1 MTMGDD
7 DQVTT
12 EQRERSGRREQNKA
26 ENRTA
31 LLKAARAVFAEMG
44 FGAASVRDIVRRTDL
59 ASGTFYNYFKDKDEI
74 FEAVVGEL
82 TGELLKRH
90 NNGRAKAT
98 TAEAFFHAHYA
109 AYFEFIVEDA
119 ELLALARKNFTAIR
133 TLLDKP
139 YVRALALALNDD
151 IRAAIAAGVLPNV
164 DVSYLA
170 AAMAGIAFEIS
181 NRYRPHERFVR
192 RAAAAGVRISLG
204 SDGHTAEQVG
214 QIAWPREVAA
224 RAGVREEELFDPL
237 VHGGRAR

>member
-1 MTMGDD
+1 LDD
-7 DQVTT
+7 DSETLSMSEETTVTP

-44 FGAASVRDIVRRTDL
+44 YGAASVRDIVRRTDL

-90 NNGRAKAT
+90 REGRGKAR
-98 TAEAFFHAHYA
+98 TAEEFFRRHYA
-109 AYFEFIVEDA
+109 VYFEFIVEDA

-139 YVRALALALNDD
+139 DVRALALALNDD
-151 IRAAIAAGVLPNV
+151 IRAARAQGILPDV

-170 AAMAGIAFEIS
+170 ASMAGVAFEIS
-181 NRYRPHERFVR
+181 MVMVARDPVDPSAATEFATRLMMGGIDCVPR
-192 RAAAAGVRISLG
+192 RS
-204 SDGHTAEQVG
+204 SS
-214 QIAWPREVAA
+214 
-224 RAGVREEELFDPL
+224 
-237 VHGGRAR
+237 

>member
-1 MTMGDD
+1 MENEAE
-7 DQVTT
+7 VTT
-12 EQRERSGRREQNKA
+12 AQRERSGRREQNKA

-44 FGAASVRDIVRRTDL
+44 YGAASVRDIVRRTDL

-90 NNGRAKAT
+90 QSGRGKAT
-98 TAEAFFHAHYA
+98 TAETFFRSHYA
-109 AYFEFIVEDA
+109 VYFDFIVEDA

-139 YVRALALALNDD
+139 DVRALALALNDD
-151 IRAAIAAGVLPNV
+151 IRSAIAQGVLPSV

-181 NRYRPHERFVR
+181 VVMVARDPVDPT
-192 RAAAAGVRISLG
+192 AAADFATRLMMGGFERL
-204 SDGHTAEQVG
+204 
-214 QIAWPREVAA
+214 PR
-224 RAGVREEELFDPL
+224 R
-237 VHGGRAR
+237 

>member
-1 MTMGDD
+1 MDD
-7 DQVTT
+7 DGQVTT

-109 AYFEFIVEDA
+109 VYFDFIVEDA

-139 YVRALALALNDD
+139 DVRALALALNDD
-151 IRAAIAAGVLPNV
+151 IRTP
-164 DVSYLA
+164 S
-170 AAMAGIAFEIS
+170 
-181 NRYRPHERFVR
+181 P
-192 RAAAAGVRISLG
+192 RACCPTS
-204 SDGHTAEQVG
+204 T
-214 QIAWPREVAA
+214 
-224 RAGVREEELFDPL
+224 
-237 VHGGRAR
+237 

>member
-1 MTMGDD
+1 MNMADD
-7 DQVTT
+7 DQVTV

-44 FGAASVRDIVRRTDL
+44 YGAASVRDIVRRTDL

-98 TAEAFFHAHYA
+98 TAEAFFHGHYA
-109 AYFEFIVEDA
+109 VYFEFIVEDA

-139 YVRALALALNDD
+139 DVRALALALNDD
-151 IRAAIAAGVLPNV
+151 IRAAIAAGVLPHV
-164 DVSYLA
+164 DISYLA
-170 AAMAGIAFEIS
+170 AAMTGIAFEIS
-181 NRYRPHERFVR
+181 IVMVARDPVDPAGAAEFATCLMMGGLDRVPR
-192 RAAAAGVRISLG
+192 R
-204 SDGHTAEQVG
+204 
-214 QIAWPREVAA
+214 
-224 RAGVREEELFDPL
+224 
-237 VHGGRAR
+237 

>member
-1 MTMGDD
+1 LDD
-7 DQVTT
+7 DSETLSMSEETTVTP

-44 FGAASVRDIVRRTDL
+44 YGAASVRDIVRQTDL

-90 NNGRAKAT
+90 REGRGKAS
-98 TAEAFFHAHYA
+98 TAEEFFRRHYA
-109 AYFEFIVEDA
+109 VYFEFIVEDA

-139 YVRALALALNDD
+139 DVRALALALNDD
-151 IRAAIAAGVLPNV
+151 IRAARAQGILPDV

-170 AAMAGIAFEIS
+170 ASMAGVAFEIS
-181 NRYRPHERFVR
+181 MVMVARDPVDPS
-192 RAAAAGVRISLG
+192 AATEFATRLMMGGIDRV
-204 SDGHTAEQVG
+204 
-214 QIAWPREVAA
+214 PRK
-224 RAGVREEELFDPL
+224 G
-237 VHGGRAR
+237 